1 MPKLPRISEKDAINA
16 FKKLDWEVSR
26 QRGESYYFDKKEGSI
41 YSLSVPNKKT
51 LAPGLLRSLISK
63 AELTVEEF
71 INLLFSINCK
81 TELAVA

>member
-26 QRGESYYFDKKEGSI
+26 QRGSHIILTKEGSI

-71 INLLFSINCK
+71 INLL
-81 TELAVA
+81 